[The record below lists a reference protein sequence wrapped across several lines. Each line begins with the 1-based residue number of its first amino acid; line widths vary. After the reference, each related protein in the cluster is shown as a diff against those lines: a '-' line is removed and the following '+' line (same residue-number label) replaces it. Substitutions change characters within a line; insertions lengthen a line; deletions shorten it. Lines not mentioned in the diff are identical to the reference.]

1 MAEGDK
7 IMSLSAN
14 ISHGAQTV
22 LVGAKVADG
31 LGGKALS
38 LAGSIV
44 VGALLPVAV
53 VAYWWWAANAG
64 YLNPRIYSSPQ
75 LILARAADLVAQ
87 GQLQDH
93 VLVSLQRAGTGFLI
107 GSAIGIVLGIFTGF
121 FKPLERLL
129 DPSIQIFRAIPLSS
143 VLPLFVVWFGFGEL
157 PKILVIVCA
166 VVPKLYVDTYA
177 GIKNTDKK
185 LLEVAKVFRLSRFQ
199 TVVGIIL
206 PSAAP
211 FIFNSLRIAS
221 VTSLILLV
229 FAEALNAKSGLGYLA
244 TQGMTYFQTD
254 LIFLVVFIYALLGL
268 AADTLIRLFE
278 QVATPWR
285 GRRGVR

>member
-1 MAEGDK
+1 
-7 IMSLSAN
+7 MSLSAN

-31 LGGKALS
+31 LGGKALNF
-38 LAGSIV
+38 AGRIV

-53 VAYWWWAANAG
+53 IAYWWWAANAG

-75 LILARAADLVAQ
+75 LILTRAADLVAQ